1 MATKVT
7 TIVITYNAKE
17 DLKEC
22 LESLEKQA
30 YKEKELIVVNDASTD
45 DTLNFLKQYK
55 NQTSMEM
62 KVISNERNLGVAGAR
77 NVGIKHAAGDIIAFM
92 DSDCVADRNWVLELV
107 KGFKQ
112 KDIAA
117 VGGSISDGRISNI
130 WELVRKGH
138 DYVATSEGYV
148 PFIKGCN
155 MSFDTNVLKKY
166 MFNDEIKYGY
176 EDILLC
182 DSLNDDG
189 YRILYKPEAVVHH
202 KHRSTLKRLLK
213 QMYLRG
219 YSSIWYLKK
228 RKKFFMYKRH
238 FLILCALIFIL
249 FSKMNQTFLYVFLF
263 LFSVASFY
271 LVLEEIKFNKKTVKE
286 IILTFPFRVFIELF
300 HFAGAMAGILKFRVL
315 GSKS

>member
-7 TIVITYNAKE
+7 IIIITYNAKD

-22 LESLEKQA
+22 LESLETQS

-55 NQTSMEM
+55 NRTSMEM
-62 KVISNERNLGVAGAR
+62 TVISNHRNLGVAGAR
-77 NVGIKHAAGDIIAFM
+77 NVGIQHAAGDIIAFM
-92 DSDCVADRNWVLELV
+92 DSDCVADQNWIMELV

-112 KDIAA
+112 KEIAA
-117 VGGSISDGRISNI
+117 VGGSILDGHISNI

-138 DYVATSEGYV
+138 DYIARSEGYV

-176 EDILLC
+176 EDLLLC
-182 DSLNDDG
+182 DYLIDDG
-189 YRILYKPEAVVHH
+189 YRILYRPEAVVHH
-202 KHRSTLKRLLK
+202 KHKSTLKRLLK

-238 FLILCALIFIL
+238 FLILCALISVL
-249 FSKMNQTFLYVFLF
+249 FSKMNKSFLYVSLF

-286 IILTFPFRVFIELF
+286 IIFTFPYRVIIELF
-300 HFAGAMAGILKFRVL
+300 HFAGAMAGLMKFRIL
-315 GSKS
+315 RRKS

>member
-1 MATKVT
+1 MATKVS
-7 TIVITYNAKE
+7 TIVITYNAKD

-77 NVGIKHAAGDIIAFM
+77 NVGIQHAAGDIIAFM
-92 DSDCVADRNWVLELV
+92 DSDCVADQNWVLELV

-112 KDIAA
+112 KDIVA
-117 VGGSISDGRISNI
+117 VGGSIFDGHISNI

-138 DYVATSEGYV
+138 DYVAHSEGYV

-155 MSFDTNVLKKY
+155 MSFKTNVLKKY

-182 DSLNDDG
+182 DYLNNDG

-238 FLILCALIFIL
+238 FFILCALIFVL
-249 FSKMNQTFLYVFLF
+249 FSKMNKSFLYASLF
-263 LFSVASFY
+263 LFSVASLY

-286 IILTFPFRVFIELF
+286 IIFTFPFRVFIELF
-300 HFAGAMAGILKFRVL
+300 HFAGAMAGLLKFRLL